1 MYPPYKSSSIDDR
14 IRPFFNSQV
23 PAIGGKKCLCS
34 SEPCFHNYQYNKF
47 PYGAGKFVDNNFY
60 NNYPTKFPIKKPDVN
75 NNSLDVNNNSLLD
88 DYFKIVMVIDES
100 GSMQEIKDKMLKSIN
115 DLISEQKQVKERPA
129 TFTLVK
135 FNNVINR
142 VVKNKNLSD
151 ITLLK
156 TTDYVPSGTTALY
169 DAIGDTIEWFKNEKD
184 VLMVIITDGMNNASK
199 NYTKNQITSMIE
211 QKKRDNNWSYVYLS
225 CDLSTESQGNDMGL
239 KNSSFSANCN
249 ISQGA
254 YGDFIGNKLNSA
266 ISNFRTKGISV
277 QQQLNGQY

>member
-1 MYPPYKSSSIDDR
+1 MYNPHKTPRDGAYIH
-14 IRPFFNSQV
+14 PFFNRQANPV
-23 PAIGGKKCLCS
+23 GGKKCLCS
-34 SEPCFHNYQYNKF
+34 SNPCSHDNQYGKF
-47 PYGAGKFVDNNFY
+47 PYGAGRFVDNDFY
-60 NNYPTKFPIKKPDVN
+60 NNYPTKLPVKTEDAN
-75 NNSLDVNNNSLLD
+75 NNSLMD

-100 GSMQEIKDKMLKSIN
+100 GSMEGIKDKMLKSIN

-142 VVKNKNLSD
+142 VVKNKNLND

-156 TTDYVPSGTTALY
+156 STDYIPSGTTALY

-199 NYTKNQITSMIE
+199 NYTKNQVTSMIE

-239 KNSSFSANCN
+239 KNSSFSTNCN

-266 ISNFRTKGISV
+266 ISNFRTKGLSV
-277 QQQLNGQY
+277 QQQLNNQY